1 MIALIVIV
9 YLALRMLVNSRI
21 GNVIVATREN
31 PQRAEMLGYDVRKY
45 QLADLRASAAALAG
59 LSGALYTSWGQFITP
74 SSIGLPAAAMPIV
87 WVAFSGRSDLTAT
100 LVGSFLLLFGFQT
113 ITVYSQQA
121 ALVLMGALLLATV
134 MLAPQ
139 GFVLGIGKLAARPVE
154 RASAARRTAPP
165 GGAGRLQ
172 SDET

>member
-1 MIALIVIV
+1 
-9 YLALRMLVNSRI
+9 
-21 GNVIVATREN
+21 
-31 PQRAEMLGYDVRKY
+31 
-45 QLADLRASAAALAG
+45 
-59 LSGALYTSWGQFITP
+59 
-74 SSIGLPAAAMPIV
+74 MPIV

-139 GFVLGIGKLAARPVE
+139 GFVLGIGKLAADWWSGRRRRDDGPVMAE
-154 RASAARRTAPP
+154 
-165 GGAGRLQ
+165 AGRLQ
-172 SDET
+172 SEES

>member
-1 MIALIVIV
+1 
-9 YLALRMLVNSRI
+9 
-21 GNVIVATREN
+21 
-31 PQRAEMLGYDVRKY
+31 
-45 QLADLRASAAALAG
+45 
-59 LSGALYTSWGQFITP
+59 
-74 SSIGLPAAAMPIV
+74 MPIV

-139 GFVLGIGKLAARPVE
+139 GFVLGVGKLAFDRWTGRRRRDADPV
-154 RASAARRTAPP
+154 SAEP
-165 GGAGRLQ
+165 GRLQ